1 MAQYRVA
8 FSATSNTSGGTEDTW
23 LEIFPPAN
31 VSVTIKRLLIGSL
44 DTTVSDGYILPRWRR
59 ASTAGSGGTAATII
73 KLRPESPDSVCTVT
87 RKVTTVA
94 FSIGTSVAEITVS
107 CFNARGIWEWVARDA
122 DDKVSSDVNQRIS
135 LLLRTQAASH
145 DLTVQCDWEE

>member
-8 FSATSNTSGGTEDTW
+8 FTATTNSSAAVEDTW

-31 VSVTIKRLLIGSL
+31 VSVTIKRLLIGNV
-44 DTTVSDGYILPRWRR
+44 DTTPSDGYILPRWRR
-59 ASTAGSGGTAATII
+59 ASTAGSGGTAANII
-73 KLRPESPDSVCTVT
+73 KLRPEAPDSVCTVT

-94 FSIGTSVAEITVS
+94 FSLGTLVTEVTVA

-122 DDKVSSDVNQRIS
+122 DDMISSDVNQRIS
-135 LLLRTQAASH
+135 LLLRSQAASH
-145 DLTVQCDWEE
+145 DLAVQCDWEE